1 MGNIKTCEKVNTF
14 KISDLVMGIVLFG
27 SLWGLSEGVISDFL
41 VTLGTHFRAG
51 ILTGIGIGILGVAL
65 GLYRMPSILPFIAL
79 TTALSKQLVVPIL
92 GCSFLC
98 KANGCAAVMLQ
109 GTVLAGCIALAGSHL
124 RGSTLMRSIT
134 ASTVALIAAGA
145 FWFIGMRL
153 APCAYLLSFA
163 GAGGL
168 HSFMLREGLVW
179 ALFAALLFPA
189 GYRLGVRMRDDVVSL
204 RVQKP
209 AWFYAASGA
218 LIACCWAALVL
229 STFAGLQQ

>member
-1 MGNIKTCEKVNTF
+1 MGNIKTCDKVNTF
-14 KISDLVMGIVLFG
+14 KIYDLVMGIVLFG
-27 SLWGLSEGVISDFL
+27 SLWGLSEAVIGDL
-41 VTLGTHFRAG
+41 IRATGIPFRAG

-65 GLYRMPSILPFIAL
+65 GLYRMPSILPLIAL

-92 GCSFLC
+92 GLSFLC
-98 KANGCAAVMLQ
+98 KANSCAAVMLQ

-124 RGSTLMRSIT
+124 KGSTLLRSIT
-134 ASTVALIAAGA
+134 AFAAALIAAGA
-145 FWFIGMRL
+145 FWFIGMRI

-189 GYRLGVRMRDDVVSL
+189 GYRLGEWMQNDIVSL
-204 RVQKP
+204 KVERT
-209 AWFYAASGA
+209 AWFYAASGV
-218 LIACCWAALVL
+218 LIAGSWIALVL
-229 STFAGLQQ
+229 SIATGM

>member
-134 ASTVALIAAGA
+134 AFTAALIAAGA

-168 HSFMLREGLVW
+168 QSFMLREGLVW
-179 ALFAALLFPA
+179 ALFSAILFPA
-189 GYRLGVRMRDDVVSL
+189 GYRLGEWLQGSLISFKEEMPVRYFAL
-204 RVQKP
+204 
-209 AWFYAASGA
+209 SGVFT
-218 LIACCWAALVL
+218 ACCWAALVL
-229 STFAGLQQ
+229 STFTGLQQ